1 MLAKPGEG
9 ERRGEARKGP
19 LARTINAKRWSDPT
33 NGTRSEWAN
42 RSQFVT
48 IGTCTS
54 LSFETA
60 TSCVPSPLSLPL
72 TIHHFMRAS
81 KERERKIRRRRQ
93 KKGKVFASRRRLSR
107 GSSLSSLFASNTAE
121 CSGIISPFVS
131 TSSYFSAGRAVQD
144 KRGAKRERGPGPSST
159 NRRNRRDY
167 GEGTRGKNNSSV
179 HFSEQVF
186 GKRGQERK

>member
-1 MLAKPGEG
+1 MNFHREFEQGSLSIHQLFREIVTQLGSSFLLQRVPISSLAPCVQHDNVAKWSHFGAEQRASMLAKPGEG

-72 TIHHFMRAS
+72 PVHHFMRAS
-81 KERERKIRRRRQ
+81 KEKEKERER
-93 KKGKVFASRRRLSR
+93 F
-107 GSSLSSLFASNTAE
+107 E
-121 CSGIISPFVS
+121 
-131 TSSYFSAGRAVQD
+131 
-144 KRGAKRERGPGPSST
+144 E
-159 NRRNRRDY
+159 
-167 GEGTRGKNNSSV
+167 E
-179 HFSEQVF
+179 
-186 GKRGQERK
+186 GKRRAKCSRLDDVSREDLASAKSLLAFCIEHSRM

>member
-1 MLAKPGEG
+1 MNFHREFEQGSPSIHQLFREIVTQLGSSFLLQRVPISSLAPCVQHDNVAKWSHFGAEQRASMLAKPGEG

-72 TIHHFMRAS
+72 LVHHFMRAS
-81 KERERKIRRRRQ
+81 KEREREIRRRRQ

-107 GSSLSSLFASNTAE
+107 GSSL
-121 CSGIISPFVS
+121 CQVSPRFLHRTQPNV
-131 TSSYFSAGRAVQD
+131 AA
-144 KRGAKRERGPGPSST
+144 
-159 NRRNRRDY
+159 
-167 GEGTRGKNNSSV
+167 
-179 HFSEQVF
+179 
-186 GKRGQERK
+186 

>member
-1 MLAKPGEG
+1 MNFHREFEQGSPSIHQLFREIVTQLGSSFLLQRVPISSLAPCVQHDNVAKWSHFGAEQRASMLAKPGEG

-60 TSCVPSPLSLPL
+60 TSCVPSPLSLS
-72 TIHHFMRAS
+72 H
-81 KERERKIRRRRQ
+81 
-93 KKGKVFASRRRLSR
+93 
-107 GSSLSSLFASNTAE
+107 
-121 CSGIISPFVS
+121 SPFTILCGPRKRKRKREKDSKKKAKEGQSVRVS
-131 TSSYFSAGRAVQD
+131 TTSL
-144 KRGAKRERGPGPSST
+144 ERI
-159 NRRNRRDY
+159 
-167 GEGTRGKNNSSV
+167 
-179 HFSEQVF
+179 
-186 GKRGQERK
+186 

>member
-1 MLAKPGEG
+1 M
-9 ERRGEARKGP
+9 GP
-19 LARTINAKRWSDPT
+19 DP
-33 NGTRSEWAN
+33 NGRID
-42 RSQFVT
+42 R
-48 IGTCTS
+48 S
-54 LSFETA
+54 LSRSGPA
-60 TSCVPSPLSLPL
+60 PRYHLRPQPRVCHLLSLSLRSPFYAGL
-72 TIHHFMRAS
+72 QRER
-81 KERERKIRRRRQ
+81 ERERKIRRRRQ

-144 KRGAKRERGPGPSST
+144 KRGAKRERERGPGPSST